1 MPTHVEEKGDELN
14 WMSKKAS
21 HLFVVFVSF
30 MICTLVIV
38 GCWTS
43 DDEELPTNGPT
54 HVSEPVP
61 KEGPTP
67 SNKVV
72 HTSDAASAGQ
82 DAPTSQAA
90 QASEAA
96 SASGVA
102 PNSQA
107 VHSSEAASVH
117 VSPRSKSPA
126 PLRLKI
132 FEASAIVRASL
143 ISSAAGAVR
152 YSEALGLDLDGEPL
166 TSFDVVDDKLGPG
179 GWPVDGEYRA
189 AHTYRFRVTEYLK
202 GSGASEIAVTAR
214 TFSTRGT
221 EAQALQVATESLA
234 ERDTSRD
241 AHEAILFLWKPAS
254 DGASTDAFYFLRSGP
269 YPPLQY
275 TINTL
280 NRVWLPAKEPPPAE
294 SMSSSTGDSSLL
306 FLIGEPVV
314 PGSPTPEPGSS
325 TMSLGDLRSEIVAV
339 DALIAAG
346 DGTEGYSE
354 CIVESWRYEHIYQS
368 EPRRDPPE
376 SVHQLASGTPAGTV
390 VDLYSGKDYDPMYSR
405 KLIQGVDKDL
415 FRGVRVDDDDRPDNG
430 YRIGDATA
438 RPLPAGTYRV
448 ESYYQDYTFIP
459 CNFVPY
465 NWYRIRN
472 VVVTAPEGT
481 LHELFFDPVTV
492 GSAVSADDTNGVLKP
507 ASFTDANGASAT
519 IGNISYESSTVEVEV
534 IPDDALAGQTVDFI
548 ELDGTVS
555 LSLEVADAE
564 VDGVNGALSW
574 SVSSQPWEDGG
585 LLMVRIREASP

>member
-14 WMSKKAS
+14 WMLKKAS

-30 MICTLVIV
+30 MICTLVVV
-38 GCWTS
+38 GCWIS
-43 DDEELPTNGPT
+43 DDEELPTNGSS

-67 SNKVV
+67 SNQVA

-96 SASGVA
+96 SDAEDA
-102 PNSQA
+102 PNNQA

-166 TSFDVVDDKLGPG
+166 TSYDVVFNKIGLGDSLT
-179 GWPVDGEYRA
+179 PVDGEYRA

-221 EAQALQVATESLA
+221 EAQALQVANESLA

-280 NRVWLPAKEPPPAE
+280 NRVWLPAKEPPPG
-294 SMSSSTGDSSLL
+294 MGPPSTSDDSTLL
-306 FLIGEPVV
+306 FLTGDPSEP
-314 PGSPTPEPGSS
+314 SPS
-325 TMSLGDLRSEIVAV
+325 TMSLEDLRSEIVAV

-354 CIVESWRYEHIYQS
+354 CIVESWRYEHANP
-368 EPRRDPPE
+368 EPRVP
-376 SVHQLASGTPAGTV
+376 VYFTNKLASGTPEETV
-390 VDLYSGKDYDPMYSR
+390 LNVFSYHGPRYSKI
-405 KLIQGVDKDL
+405 LIQGVDKDL
-415 FRGVRVDDDDRPDNG
+415 FKAVRVDDDDRPDNG

-438 RPLPAGTYRV
+438 RPLPAGMYRI
-448 ESYYQDYTFIP
+448 ESYIQDYTFIP
-459 CNFVPY
+459 CNFFPDNTYSVES
-465 NWYRIRN
+465 
-472 VVVTAPEGT
+472 VVVTPPEGT
-481 LHELFFDPVTV
+481 LHELFFDPVTLRQAQGRPSTV
-492 GSAVSADDTNGVLKP
+492 GADDATGVLKP
-507 ASFTDANGASAT
+507 TSFTAANGASAT
-519 IGNISYESSTVEVEV
+519 LSSISYETGAVKLGVT
-534 IPDDALAGQTVDFI
+534 PHNALAGHVVDII

-555 LSLEVADAE
+555 LSLDVADAE
-564 VDGVNGALSW
+564 VDGANGTLSW
-574 SVSSQPWEDGG
+574 SVASQPWEDGD
-585 LLMVRIREASP
+585 LLMVRIREALP